1 MDLQELENRLATTN
15 IPTILNCPKEGVVHI
30 APSEAL
36 DMPSAHLME
45 SLFRDVI
52 SIGYVNIVLDME
64 HINYAASMGI
74 GTIINL
80 LKDITKKNGK
90 LIVINIQPKVLD
102 VLNLLGFVKF
112 LNIEKDLEAA
122 VGKM

>member
-1 MDLQELENRLATTN
+1 MELQDLENKLATTN

-30 APSEAL
+30 APSGAL
-36 DMPSAHLME
+36 DMPSAHLVE

-102 VLNLLGFVKF
+102 VFNLLGFVKF
-112 LNIEKDLEAA
+112 LNIEKDLDTA